1 MGKKKGKGKRET
13 DETTE
18 PVPTGEV
25 EEEYEVE
32 KVMDKRVINGGI
44 EYLLKWKGYPDSENT
59 WESEEGL
66 QCPELI
72 EEYEKK
78 KKASS
83 KPSNILDKSALFIS
97 SFSHSVEKGES
108 KPKKRKV
115 NAYEELGMKAVEV
128 EDASKDDVDP
138 IAEGWEADTILG
150 ATEVDGQIHF
160 LIQWKST
167 DRADLIPS
175 KVANLKWPQIV
186 IKFYEERVTWTQG
199 EGGQVSAK

>member
-83 KPSNILDKSALFIS
+83 KRKDSTS
-97 SFSHSVEKGES
+97 EKGES